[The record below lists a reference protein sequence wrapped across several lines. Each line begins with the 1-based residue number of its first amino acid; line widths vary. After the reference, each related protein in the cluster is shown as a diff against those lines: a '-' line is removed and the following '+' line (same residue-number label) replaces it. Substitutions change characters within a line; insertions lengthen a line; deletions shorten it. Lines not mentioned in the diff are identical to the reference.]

1 MEEKIAKII
10 SVVFHPMLIPSYTIL
25 ILFNINNYISLL
37 IPFSAKLLILGMV
50 FITTFLFP
58 ILFIFIMKRKGIV
71 KTLQMET
78 REERIYPFAVTAIFY
93 FLSYYMLKQL
103 HISDIYYLFLLG
115 ATFLIIIALL
125 ITFYWKISV
134 HMIGI
139 GGMLGALIGI
149 SFRINIDFVILIA
162 LTVLCSGIVGFARL
176 KLNAHKPMQIYT
188 GFLSG
193 VIIMLLVFLI

>member
-149 SFRINIDFVILIA
+149 SFRINVDFVILIA

-176 KLNAHKPMQIYT
+176 KLNAHKPLQIYT

>member
-1 MEEKIAKII
+1 MQEKIAKII
-10 SVVFHPMLIPSYTIL
+10 SFVFHPMLIPSYTIL

-58 ILFIFIMKRKGIV
+58 LLFIFIMKRKGIV

-78 REERIYPFAVTAIFY
+78 REERVYPFAVTAIFY

-115 ATFLIIIALL
+115 ATLLIIIALL

-149 SFRINIDFVILIA
+149 SFRINVDFVILIA
-162 LTVLCSGIVGFARL
+162 LTVLCSGIVAFARL
-176 KLNAHKPMQIYT
+176 KLNAHKPLQIYT

>member
-78 REERIYPFAVTAIFY
+78 REERIYPFAVIAIFY

-149 SFRINIDFVILIA
+149 SFRINVDFVILIA

-176 KLNAHKPMQIYT
+176 KLNAHKPLQIYT

>member
-10 SVVFHPMLIPSYTIL
+10 SVVFYPMLIPSYTIL

-176 KLNAHKPMQIYT
+176 KLNAHIPLQIYT

>member
-1 MEEKIAKII
+1 
-10 SVVFHPMLIPSYTIL
+10 
-25 ILFNINNYISLL
+25 
-37 IPFSAKLLILGMV
+37 
-50 FITTFLFP
+50 
-58 ILFIFIMKRKGIV
+58 
-71 KTLQMET
+71 
-78 REERIYPFAVTAIFY
+78 
-93 FLSYYMLKQL
+93 MLKQL

-149 SFRINIDFVILIA
+149 SFRINVDFVILIA

-176 KLNAHKPMQIYT
+176 KLNTHKPLQIYT

>member
-125 ITFYWKISV
+125 ITFYWKISA

-149 SFRINIDFVILIA
+149 SFRINVDFVFLIA
-162 LTVLCSGIVGFARL
+162 LIVLCSGIVGFARL
-176 KLNAHKPMQIYT
+176 KLNAHKPLQIYS

>member
-1 MEEKIAKII
+1 MEDKIAKII
-10 SVVFHPMLIPSYTIL
+10 SVVFHPMLIPFYTIL
-25 ILFNINNYISLL
+25 ILFNINSYISLL
-37 IPFSAKLLILGMV
+37 IPFSARLLILGMV
-50 FITTFLFP
+50 FTTTFLFP
-58 ILFIFIMKRKGIV
+58 LLFIFIMKRKGIV

-78 REERIYPFAVTAIFY
+78 KEERVYPFAVTAIFY
-93 FLSYYMLKQL
+93 SLSYYMLKQL

-149 SFRINIDFVILIA
+149 SFRINVDFVFLIA

-176 KLNAHKPMQIYT
+176 KLNAHKPLQIYT

>member
-71 KTLQMET
+71 KNLQMET

-149 SFRINIDFVILIA
+149 SFRINVDFVFLIA

-176 KLNAHKPMQIYT
+176 KLNAHKPLQIYT